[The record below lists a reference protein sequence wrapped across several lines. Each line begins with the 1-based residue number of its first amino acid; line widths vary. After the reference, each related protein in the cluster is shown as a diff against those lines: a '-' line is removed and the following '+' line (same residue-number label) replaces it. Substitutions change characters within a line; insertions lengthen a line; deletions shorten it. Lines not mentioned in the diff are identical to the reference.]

1 MQTGEKMTITQE
13 HGETGRDRLGVASV
27 IADRPCGTR
36 FPHMAFRSIPRF
48 GLALALLMAPA
59 LIPEASAQSGKER
72 LAADLTINAAAYFKD
87 STVIPETDKPRT
99 GKCLADSMV
108 ADIPE
113 PDAGKLADIFE
124 KRSPSDPALAKKWL
138 TIRQADAPARH
149 AQVLAQVKKRCPE
162 LGPYLE
168 PAM

>member
-1 MQTGEKMTITQE
+1 VGNAGHQGL
-13 HGETGRDRLGVASV
+13 RRRSVLCLG
-27 IADRPCGTR
+27 IALT
-36 FPHMAFRSIPRF
+36 FLAA
-48 GLALALLMAPA
+48 GLV
-59 LIPEASAQSGKER
+59 PEALAQSGKQR

-87 STVIPETDKPRT
+87 STVIPESDKPRT

-124 KRSPSDPALAKKWL
+124 KRSPADPALIKKWI
-138 TIRQADAPARH
+138 TISQANPARH
-149 AQVLAQVKKRCPE
+149 NQVLGEVKKLCPD